1 MVTRGA
7 LERLVPVMMTA
18 TTSILGV
25 VPLIL
30 AADQP
35 GKEILYPL
43 AVVIFSGLIGSTLL
57 ALVLMP
63 IFFWTFCGPVVPKLI
78 AKSEEESIYWEADL
92 QREE

>member
-1 MVTRGA
+1 MVKRGA
-7 LERLVPVMMTA
+7 LVRLVPVMMTA
-18 TTSILGV
+18 TISILGV

-43 AVVIFSGLIGSTLL
+43 AVVIYSGLIGSTLL

-63 IFFWTFCGPVVPKLI
+63 EFFWTFCGPVVLKLTPI
-78 AKSEEESIYWEADL
+78 
-92 QREE
+92 RH